1 MHPLQLAA
9 AAPIVPSSGDTQLI
23 VAGLAGIALIIA
35 LITWLKLNPFL
46 SLSIGA
52 VLLGIAANLGAA
64 KSVTSFSAGFGNTM
78 ASVGI
83 LVGFGAMFG
92 KLLADSGGADRLVD
106 TIVSRSSTQALPW
119 TMALVGALIGLP
131 MFFEVGLV
139 LLMPVIILVARRSE
153 LPLLRV
159 AIPTLAGLSVMHG
172 LVPPH
177 PGPLVAISALSANLG
192 LTLALGVIVAIP
204 TVIIAGPLFS
214 KYAARWVDVPVPELF
229 VTAEDEAQV
238 QPAGGLPRRP
248 TSSGSR
254 TSTAVAT
261 GVRTVRARPSFGASL
276 FCILLPVILMLAR
289 ALADVIAPGSK
300 GTVNVW
306 LDFLGNPPVALAL
319 AVIVGIIVLGRGGQM
334 NRKMVATTL
343 EKSLPPI
350 AGILLIV
357 AAGGGLKQVIIDT
370 GIGDVIA
377 RAVQGSGLSV
387 LLLAW
392 FVAVLIRV
400 ATGSAT
406 VAITTAAGILA
417 PVAATLATPTISL
430 MVLAIGSGSLFLSHV
445 NDAGFWLVKE
455 FMGMSVVQ
463 TLKSWTVME
472 SLISVVGLVG
482 VLLLNLVV

>member
-1 MHPLQLAA
+1 MSLQFAA
-9 AAPIVPSSGDTQLI
+9 AAAITPSAGDTQLI
-23 VAGLAGIALIIA
+23 VAGLAGIGVIIA
-35 LITWLKLNPFL
+35 LITWLKINPFL

-52 VLLGIAANLGAA
+52 VLLGIGANLGAA
-64 KSVTSFSAGFGNTM
+64 KSVTSFSTGFGSTM

-106 TIVSRSSTQALPW
+106 TIVSRSSTRALPW

-139 LLMPVIILVARRSE
+139 LLMPVIILVARRSQ
-153 LPLLRV
+153 LPLLRIAV
-159 AIPTLAGLSVMHG
+159 PTLAGLSVMHG

-192 LTLALGVIVAIP
+192 LTLALGVVVAIP

-214 KYAARWVDVPVPELF
+214 KYAARWVDVPVPALF
-229 VTAEDEAQV
+229 VTDEDESGKPV
-238 QPAGGLPRRP
+238 DRP
-248 TSSGSR
+248 
-254 TSTAVAT
+254 
-261 GVRTVRARPSFGASL
+261 RPSFAIAL
-276 FCILLPVILMLAR
+276 FCVLLPVILMLAR

-300 GTVNVW
+300 SALNVS

-319 AVIVGIIVLGRGGQM
+319 AVIVGIILLGRGGRM
-334 NRKMVATTL
+334 NRKQVADTL

-370 GIGDVIA
+370 GIGDVIS

-387 LLLAW
+387 LVLAW

-417 PVAATLATPTISL
+417 PVAATLPTPTVSL
-430 MVLAIGSGSLFLSHV
+430 MVLAVGAGSLFLSHV

-472 SLISVVGLVG
+472 SIISVVGLIG
-482 VLLLNLVV
+482 VLLLNIVI